1 MSRLPLLSLRRL
13 LHAAPLLLAA
23 CSPAPRRGAD
33 VPPVALADNPIVRT
47 HYAADPSARVFGDT
61 LFLYPSHDRGFP
73 LGPGADGRMRY
84 GLTPAP
90 GDATDGRASFDME
103 DYRVYSTTDML
114 TFDDRGVAFDAV
126 AATPWASGQAWAPD
140 CVERDGRYYL
150 YYPIDR
156 RHIGVA
162 VSDRPTGPFRDAL
175 GRPLLSVDTPGVV
188 CDRDFIDPC
197 VLIDTVG
204 IGADGRPRLQAYL
217 FAGQGTLCAV
227 RLGDDMVSYDTTT
240 VVTAAGDTLARHGVY
255 LIEGAT
261 EFFEA
266 AWVHRRDGRYYLSY
280 STGERITDPAMRT
293 KNNFLADPALG
304 RAHQP
309 EIAYA
314 VASSPLGPYTYRGVI
329 LGAVSSGTNHHSIA
343 PFRGQWYLFYHTADL
358 SLALNPT
365 LTRGHGCRRS
375 LAVEPLAYDAEGD
388 ILPVVPRP
396 AVLPEVRAAADS
408 ALQAAFGRDFDDA
421 TLRLDYILGGD
432 ARRQSVHFL
441 GAQRSGRWAGRRRH
455 MDRPL
460 LRGNGQI
467 AVADSATGRVLYA
480 ESFSTLFQEWAT
492 GYAEARTLS
501 RAFEHTA
508 LVPWPRRTVRVT
520 LTLTD
525 AHGHETAR
533 LEHCISPADIL
544 IRPQPP
550 TACPVVELHRG
561 DSLWAAC
568 DVAIV
573 AEGYTEAEMPRFLAD
588 ARAAADTLLSYE
600 PFASHRAQFNIRA
613 VCSPSQDSGVSI
625 PRLGHW
631 RRTAVGAHYDTFRTD
646 RYLTTLRS
654 HRLHDLLGGVPAE
667 HVLILVNGEDYGGG
681 GVYNMQ
687 TILPARN
694 AFFTELLV
702 HEFAHAFAGLGDEYF
717 YDDMDEPAYF
727 ADTEPWE
734 PNLTTLRDFGSK
746 WADLLP
752 PGTPVP
758 TPTDS
763 LETTDAEVRRR
774 WSTFTPDQRARLSQ
788 RVGVY
793 EGAGYASRGV
803 YRPAQECMM
812 KILQCR
818 DFCPVCRRA
827 IERTIAHQ
835 TR

>member
-1 MSRLPLLSLRRL
+1 MHHTLHLPLRSLL
-13 LHAAPLLLAA
+13 PLTALLAA
-23 CSPAPRRGAD
+23 CTPTTHSHQAD
-33 VPPVALADNPIVRT
+33 TPQGCLADNPIVRT
-47 HYAADPSARVFGDT
+47 HYTADPSARVFGDT
-61 LFLYPSHDRGFP
+61 LYIYPSHDRGFP
-73 LGPGADGRMRY
+73 LGPDADGRMRY

-90 GDATDGRASFDME
+90 GDPTDGRAAFDME
-103 DYRVYSTTDML
+103 DYRVYSTTDMH
-114 TFDDRGVAFDAV
+114 TFADRGMAFDAV
-126 AATPWASGQAWAPD
+126 RLTPWASGQAWAPD

-162 VSDRPTGPFRDAL
+162 VSDHPTGPFRPAL
-175 GRPLLSVDTPGVV
+175 DRPLLSIDSPGVV

-204 IGADGRPRLQAYL
+204 IRADGSPHVQAYL
-217 FAGQGTLCAV
+217 FAGQETLCAV
-227 RLGDDMVSYDTTT
+227 RLGDDMVSYDTAT
-240 VVTAAGDTLARHGVY
+240 VVSAAGDTLARHGVY
-255 LIEGAT
+255 LIQGAT

-266 AWVHRRDGRYYLSY
+266 AWVHRRGDRYHLSY
-280 STGERITDPAMRT
+280 STGERITDPALRT
-293 KNNFLADPALG
+293 KNNFPADPALG

-314 VASSPLGPYTYRGVI
+314 VADHPLGPYTYRGVI
-329 LGAVSSGTNHHSIA
+329 LGPVSSGTNHHSIVA
-343 PFRGQWYLFYHTADL
+343 FRGAWYIFYHTSDL

-365 LTRGHGCRRS
+365 LSRGHGCRRS
-375 LAVEPLAYDAEGD
+375 LCVEPLSYDAEGD
-388 ILPVVPRP
+388 ILPVMPRP
-396 AVLPEVRAAADS
+396 AVLPEVRAAAD
-408 ALQAAFGRDFDDA
+408 AEMQAAFSRDFDDA
-421 TLRLDYILGGD
+421 TLRLDYILGGN
-432 ARRQSVHFL
+432 ATRQDVYFA
-441 GAQRSGRWAGRRRH
+441 GAYRTERWAGRRRH
-455 MDRPL
+455 MEQPL

-467 AVADSATGRVLYA
+467 AVADSATGRLLYA
-480 ESFSTLFQEWAT
+480 ESFSTLFQEWT
-492 GYAEARTLS
+492 TSYAEARTLS

-508 LVPWPRRTVRVT
+508 LVPWPRHSVRIT

-525 AHGHETAR
+525 AHGRETAR
-533 LEHCISPADIL
+533 LAHYVSPSDIL
-544 IRPQPP
+544 IRPLP
-550 TACPVVELHRG
+550 TTSCPVVELHRG

-568 DVAIV
+568 DLTIV
-573 AEGYTEAEMPRFLAD
+573 AEGYAEHETDRFLAD

-600 PFASHRAQFNIRA
+600 PFASHRTQFNIRA
-613 VCSPSQDSGVSI
+613 VCAPSADSGVSI
-625 PRLGHW
+625 PRLGQW
-631 RRTAVGAHYDTFRTD
+631 RRTAVGAHYDTFHTD
-646 RYLTTLRS
+646 RYLTTLHS
-654 HRLHDLLGGVPAE
+654 HHLHDLMAGVPTE

-734 PNLTTLRDFGSK
+734 PNLTTLRDFGAK

-752 PGTPVP
+752 PGTPIP

-763 LETTDAEVRRR
+763 LETTDSEMRRR
-774 WSTFTPDQRARLSQ
+774 WASFTPAQRAMLSQ

-793 EGAGYASRGV
+793 EGAGYSSHGV

-827 IERTIAHQ
+827 IERTIEYQ